1 MPTANAQHTKHTK
14 HMRIQKMKTQNKFVK
29 MQFNSLG
36 SPLRCNHKIPSQDRI
51 PNRYAQTPYQAKNSS
66 KLYWARAN
74 HITTNLMTQ
83 VVQNL
88 STNRRGTRGWRRMS
102 LLPVSKTHSFRICWH
117 IHCRKGTDRMTAL
130 KESGWKE
137 VRTNLEHIFAP
148 SLRKDLQRG
157 HSIFFLFENPGRCWW
172 RFLIFCS
179 MSRPQGKTVL

>member
-14 HMRIQKMKTQNKFVK
+14 HMRIQKMKTQNKFAK